1 MEMTTLEFHVLV
13 PDIGVDGVLSGKD
26 FGQGML

>member
-1 MEMTTLEFHVLV
+1 MATLELYILV